1 MFEYVLFRWKVLNCA
16 VLMKFCFA
24 DSMLLGSHQNV
35 PKMVGGWK
43 KQMETTTVK
52 CSEMYK
58 IYFLHLLPYIF
69 GVIIKPQSSSCSYAD
84 QSTLDENFA
93 RWTSVSSLFFYPCQE
108 RNSIRAIQRSR
119 GRKKQSR
126 RARALDPSSYRQAR
140 LIADRDGAAPATR
153 RGGG

>member
-1 MFEYVLFRWKVLNCA
+1 
-16 VLMKFCFA
+16 MKFCFA

-93 RWTSVSSLFFYPCQE
+93 RLTSVSSLFFILVRKGIQSVPSKEAEEERSNQE
-108 RNSIRAIQRSR
+108 ERAHLIHRPI
-119 GRKKQSR
+119 GRQ
-126 RARALDPSSYRQAR
+126 
-140 LIADRDGAAPATR
+140 G
-153 RGGG
+153 